1 MKRILSLTLCL
12 CLLLV
17 GCAQGKAAP
26 QTDAQED
33 APPPVEQPQAETPA
47 PSPEQPAA
55 ASIEKLALALAE
67 LPELPEEP
75 DMEALNNAMNE
86 LDYGTL
92 GAEGYQKASEALW
105 NEYSDKMDAYNA
117 AVREL
122 RGDGVDA
129 ALSPAL
135 ARYTLRTA
143 AQLMASDT
151 EKNLVY
157 SPANLYLALCMLA
170 ETTDGETRAQ
180 ILDLLGLSGVE
191 QARTAANAIWRNL
204 YRDGAG
210 GRTLLANSIWL
221 GERFTFHED
230 TVDMLAK
237 EHFASVFRAPM
248 GDKATDDAIH
258 SWINENT
265 NHLLEDAANGLETT
279 PDTLMMLISTLYF
292 KGSWAAPFGDFD
304 TREDTFTAADG
315 TEQRVDF
322 MHRTDKR
329 GTCYR
334 GEGYTVASLPFRDG
348 MAMWFLL
355 PDEGVALQGL
365 LPDADNVNVCVDA
378 PEGTV
383 QNTAFG
389 PIFAR
394 ESAAEIHWS
403 VPKFDVDSDL
413 DLIPVLQSLGVTD
426 AFEDDAADFSALTET
441 PAVVSAVEH
450 AARVKVDEEGCEA
463 AAFTA
468 IMAEATSALIEPL
481 PIVEMDL
488 DRPFGFAITGVSGLP
503 LFIGAVNTL
512 E

>member
-1 MKRILSLTLCL
+1 MKRILSLALCL
-12 CLLLV
+12 CLLLA
-17 GCAQGKAAP
+17 GCTQGEAAAQPNG
-26 QTDAQED
+26 QED
-33 APPPVEQPQAETPA
+33 SKPPVEEPNNNAPA
-47 PSPEQPAA
+47 PSPEQLAA
-55 ASIEKLALALAE
+55 VDIEKLALALAE

-75 DMEALNNAMNE
+75 DAQALNNAMNA
-86 LDYGTL
+86 LDYGAL

-105 NEYSDKMDAYNA
+105 NEYSDKMDAYHA

-122 RGDGVDA
+122 RGDGVDV
-129 ALSPAL
+129 ALSNAL
-135 ARYTLRTA
+135 AQYTLRTT
-143 AQLMASDT
+143 AQLMASGT
-151 EKNLVY
+151 EKNVVY

-170 ETTDGETRAQ
+170 ETTGGESRAQ

-191 QARTAANAIWRNL
+191 QARAAANSIWRNL
-204 YRDGAG
+204 YRDGAD

-230 TVDMLAK
+230 TVDTLAK

-248 GDKATDDAIH
+248 GEKATDDAIH

-265 NHLLEDAANGLETT
+265 NHLLEDAANGLETS

-292 KGSWAAPFGDFD
+292 KGTWQKQFNSYD

-315 TEQRVDF
+315 AEQKVDF
-322 MHRTDKR
+322 MHTNEN
-329 GTCYR
+329 GNYYR
-334 GEGYTVASLPFRDG
+334 GEGFTVASLPFRDG

-365 LPDADNVNVCVDA
+365 LPDADNVNVCIDA

-383 QNTAFG
+383 QDTAFG
-389 PIFAR
+389 PIMAQ
-394 ESAAEIHWS
+394 EGYGDIHWG

-413 DLIPVLQSLGVTD
+413 DLIPALQALGVTD
-426 AFEDDAADFSALTET
+426 VFDDQLADFSPLTDLDAL
-441 PAVVSAVEH
+441 VSAVEH

-468 IMAEATSALIEPL
+468 IMAEATSALVEPL
-481 PIVEMDL
+481 PVVEMNL
-488 DRPFGFAITGVSGLP
+488 NRPFGFAITGVSGLP
-503 LFIGAVNTL
+503 LFIGAVNTVK
-512 E
+512 